1 MEGKAMSLPWASP
14 GLKGERWRDDSLGQ
28 AGKAGEGE
36 GEGEEGEGKGEKEEN
51 EK

>member
-14 GLKGERWRDDSLGQ
+14 GLKGERWRDNSLGQ
-28 AGKAGEGE
+28 AGKAEEGE
-36 GEGEEGEGKGEKEEN
+36 GEGEGKGEKEEN